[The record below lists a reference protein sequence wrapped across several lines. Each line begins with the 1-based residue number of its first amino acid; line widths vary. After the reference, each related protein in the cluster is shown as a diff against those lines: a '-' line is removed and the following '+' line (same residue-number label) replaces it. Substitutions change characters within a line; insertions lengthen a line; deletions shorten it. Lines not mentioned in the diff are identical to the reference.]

1 MNIISN
7 ILSFIRKQAKIL
19 LIFYWLVLFTL
30 TSIPTVPVDFGFKW
44 QDKLEHLLAFGVLSF
59 LVANFLTFSK
69 NIVFNKKSILIIL
82 GIILIYAAIDEL
94 HQPFFGRICDIWDVT
109 FDFLGGIAG
118 LIVFNYYY
126 GMLKNGTVL

>member
-7 ILSFIRKQAKIL
+7 IFFFIRNNAKIL
-19 LIFYWLVLFTL
+19 LVIYWLILFTL
-30 TSIPTVPVDFGFKW
+30 TSIPTVTVDFGFKW

-59 LVANFLTFSK
+59 LIANFLTFSR
-69 NIVFNKKSILIIL
+69 NIVFNKKSVLIVLVIIL
-82 GIILIYAAIDEL
+82 LYAAIDEL
-94 HQPFFGRICDIWDVT
+94 HQPFFGRICDIWDFT